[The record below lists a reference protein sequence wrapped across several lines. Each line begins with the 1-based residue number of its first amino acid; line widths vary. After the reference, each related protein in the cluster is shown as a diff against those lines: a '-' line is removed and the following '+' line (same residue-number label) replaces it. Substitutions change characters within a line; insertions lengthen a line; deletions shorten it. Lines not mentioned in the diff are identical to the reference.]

1 MNFSPLHASV
11 RHTNNRHLNNR
22 REFLGQVAIGA
33 MGTSLALNAA
43 VGFAHQPAELNLPT
57 ELIIDTHQHLW
68 SMQQMTPPWLSE
80 ANDVLKHEYGVAQ
93 YRQAIGKL
101 NMRAIYMEVDVAPA
115 DHVAEAKQIV
125 ELIDQPQSMTQA
137 AVIGGRPSD
146 NGFGGYLDTAASS
159 PHVKGVRQVL
169 HGEQTPPGY
178 CLQGDFIRGIRE
190 LGKRGLMYDICIRPT
205 ELMDAAELV
214 RRVPETY
221 FILDH
226 CGNADVNAFRH
237 DNPTPTHDADQ
248 WRRGIEALAALPN
261 VSCKISGIVARA
273 EQGWQ
278 PEDLKQVVNHCLA
291 AFGPERVVFGSDW
304 PVCLLGSPL
313 QPWVSALHE
322 IIQTKPAEHQSMLWS
337 ENAKRIYKL
346 V

>member
-1 MNFSPLHASV
+1 MNFS
-11 RHTNNRHLNNR
+11 HLPTPARFSRNR
-22 REFLGQVAIGA
+22 REFLGSIALGAI
-33 MGTSLALNAA
+33 GTSLGLNAA
-43 VGFAHQPAELNLPT
+43 VGFSNQPAATSLPT

-68 SMQQMTPPWLSE
+68 SMQHMTPPWLNG
-80 ANDVLKHEYGVAQ
+80 ANDVLRHDYGVAQ
-93 YRQAIGKL
+93 YQQAIGKL
-101 NMRAIYMEVDVAPA
+101 NIQAIYMEVDVAPA

-125 ELIDQPQSMTQA
+125 ELIDQPQAITHA

-146 NGFGGYLDTAASS
+146 EGFVQYLETVAGSS
-159 PHVKGVRQVL
+159 HVKGVRQVL

-226 CGNADVNAFRH
+226 CGNADVKAFRH
-237 DNPTPTHDADQ
+237 GNSNPTHDADQ
-248 WRRGIEALAALPN
+248 WRRGIEAIAALPN

-278 PEDLKQVVNHCLA
+278 TEDLEQVVNHCLA

-313 QPWVSALHE
+313 QPWVSALHQ
-322 IIQTKPAEHQSMLWS
+322 IIQTKSAEHQTMLWS